1 MADFDYPLPASAI
14 AQHPAEPRDSARLL
28 VDRGQGHPIE
38 HFTVADL
45 PGLLRPGDLVVV
57 NDTRVLP
64 ARLRLRRATGGRAE
78 VLLLEPVDDDR
89 RDWRALV
96 RPGRRLR
103 RGEVLLGDEGDPVVE
118 IGITEAGLTETGDG
132 TRRVTVLG
140 DDVTETINRHGHMP
154 LPPYITAPLS
164 DPERY
169 QTVYARRPA
178 SAAAPTAGLHL
189 TTGLLESFAGR
200 GIAVARVELVVGL
213 DTFRPVTVDDP
224 RDHRIHSEAISVSP
238 EVLEACERAER
249 VVAVGTT
256 TARALESAARG
267 TLSGRT
273 SLFIHAPFEFRVVDV
288 LLTNFHLPRS
298 SLLLLVHAFIGD
310 RWRILYDTALA
321 EGYRFFSFGDAML
334 LERAR

>member
-1 MADFDYPLPASAI
+1 MADFDYPLPVSAI
-14 AQHPAEPRDSARLL
+14 AQHPAEPRDSARLM
-28 VDRGQGHPIE
+28 VDRGPDHPIG
-38 HFTVADL
+38 HFTVADF
-45 PGLLRPGDLVVV
+45 PDLLRPGDLVVV

-89 RDWRALV
+89 RNWRALV

-103 RGEVLLGDEGDPVVE
+103 RGEVLVDDDGAPVVE
-118 IGITEAGLTETGDG
+118 IGVTENEGI
-132 TRRVTVLG
+132 RWVTVLG
-140 DDVTETINRHGHMP
+140 ADVTATINRHGQMP
-154 LPPYITAPLS
+154 LPPYITAALD

-189 TTGLLESFAGR
+189 TTPVLDSLAER
-200 GIAVARVELVVGL
+200 GIGVARVELVVGL

-224 RDHRIHSEAISVSP
+224 RDHHIHSEAISVRP
-238 EVLEACERAER
+238 EVLEACEQAER
-249 VVAVGTT
+249 VIAVGTT
-256 TARALESAARG
+256 TVRALESAARG

-273 SLFIHAPFEFRVVDV
+273 SLFIHDPFEFRVVDV

-334 LERAR
+334 LERPT

>member
-1 MADFDYPLPASAI
+1 LPESAI

-28 VDRGQGHPIE
+28 VDRGPGRPIGHC
-38 HFTVADL
+38 TVADL

-78 VLLLEPVDDDR
+78 VLLLEPVDDDIR
-89 RDWRALV
+89 TWRALV
-96 RPGRRLR
+96 RPGRKLR
-103 RGEVLLGDEGDPVVE
+103 RGEILLGDDGPVIE
-118 IGITEAGLTETGDG
+118 IGVTETAGG
-132 TRRVTVLG
+132 TRQVTVLG
-140 DDVTETINRHGHMP
+140 DDVMTTINRHGHMP
-154 LPPYITAPLS
+154 LPPYISAALA

-169 QTVYARRPA
+169 QTVYARRAA

-189 TTGLLESFAGR
+189 TTGVLESLSLR
-200 GIAVARVELVVGL
+200 DIAVARVELVVGL

-224 RDHRIHSEAISVSP
+224 RDHRIHSEALSVSP
-238 EVLEACERAER
+238 EVLEACEHAER

-256 TARALESAARG
+256 TVRALESAARG
-267 TLSGRT
+267 MLSGRT

-334 LERAR
+334 LERTR

>member
-1 MADFDYPLPASAI
+1 MADFDYPLPVSAI
-14 AQHPAEPRDSARLL
+14 AQHPAEPRDSARLM
-28 VDRGQGHPIE
+28 VDGGPGHPIE

-78 VLLLEPVDDDR
+78 VLLLEGFADDPR
-89 RDWRALV
+89 SWRALV
-96 RPGRRLR
+96 RPGRKLR
-103 RGEVLLGDEGDPVVE
+103 GGETLFDDDGAPVIK
-118 IGITEAGLTETGDG
+118 IGEAGDG

-140 DDVTETINRHGHMP
+140 DDVMETINRHGHMP
-154 LPPYITAPLS
+154 LPPYITAALS

-169 QTVYARRPA
+169 QTVYARRAA

-189 TTGLLESFAGR
+189 TTGVLEAFAGR
-200 GIAVARVELVVGL
+200 GIEVARVELVVGL

-256 TARALESAARG
+256 TARALDSAARG

-298 SLLLLVHAFIGD
+298 SLLLLVDAFIGD